1 MYTYVHMCLQT
12 SSPWTCACIDTFIHT
27 LPRHTHVKTHK
38 LFWVLHKENLQEEAV
53 PRRAGEIHGDP
64 PDTEAPKYTQ
74 STALCYIGER
84 HTNTRT
90 RSFSWHRQ
98 RRETKEMHFVCPKRC
113 ENRHCLFQMQ
123 SAHLQ
128 GTYIILLSVMCISD
142 TKWPIASYLKNAF
155 VSHLHEFTQRPSQ
168 FLILVSS

>member
-1 MYTYVHMCLQT
+1 MDGGESRVE
-12 SSPWTCACIDTFIHT
+12 
-27 LPRHTHVKTHK
+27 RG
-38 LFWVLHKENLQEEAV
+38 ENLQEEAV
-53 PRRAGEIHGDP
+53 PRRARKIHGDP

-90 RSFSWHRQ
+90 NSRTRSFSCHRQ

-113 ENRHCLFQMQ
+113 ENRHRLFQMQ

-128 GTYIILLSVMCISD
+128 GTYIILLSVMCISG
-142 TKWPIASYLKNAF
+142 TKCPLASYLEIMLLL
-155 VSHLHEFTQRPSQ
+155 VTCMSSHKDRHS
-168 FLILVSS
+168 FLFWLVHNLEN